1 MKMRWRIIT
10 AVSALSMVLVAGGVF
25 AAGKVVPRPIGTDPA
40 RYVENPAPQYPDN
53 ANAPEASL
61 IPREQILAYAANE
74 SGGQLVSVE
83 LRKWQEHEQ
92 QYGKSMTTLIG
103 PNRMVWVMTLKFDT
117 YQDLRLGTL
126 KDVQA
131 VYAYDAQTGQML
143 HRHLDWKSGGRR
155 EE

>member
-1 MKMRWRIIT
+1 
-10 AVSALSMVLVAGGVF
+10 MVGGIF

-40 RYVENPAPQYPDN
+40 RYVEDPAPQYPDN
-53 ANAPEASL
+53 ANVPVVSL
-61 IPREQILAYAANE
+61 IPREQILSYAANE

-92 QYGKSMTTLIG
+92 QYGKSMATLIG

-126 KDVQA
+126 KDVLA
-131 VYAYDAQTGQML
+131 VYAFDAETGQIL
-143 HRHLDWKSGGRR
+143 HRHLDWTSGGRR